1 MMGYFPCSSFK
12 AARGSESKLRDRLT
26 PSNKMVRAYEVGEI
40 GWRLNDS
47 YFSWPLFLA
56 LKNGGYTW
64 VQTLELID
72 FWAPF

>member
-47 YFSWPLFLA
+47 YFS
-56 LKNGGYTW
+56 
-64 VQTLELID
+64 
-72 FWAPF
+72 